1 MLDSGM
7 RISSHLFTILLFVGV
22 PSLWAA
28 QSNVI
33 LITLDT
39 TRADRMGFLGSQRKL
54 PPNLDAFARGGVAFM
69 RAYSQVPLT
78 ASAHAT
84 ILTGTYPQFHNV
96 NQPGYPLASSL
107 PYAPEILRNASYHT
121 AAFVGA
127 MILQARGGGAP
138 GFDRGFEKYN
148 ASFHG
153 RQPGEDRYSSIER
166 RADNIVAAAEEWI
179 AKNRKGPF
187 FVWVH
192 LYDPHAPYEP
202 PELFATRFR
211 SDPYDGE
218 VAYVDSVLGKFFGRL
233 RAGNLFENSLIAVT
247 ADHGEA
253 LGEHGERGH
262 GMFLYDTTVR
272 VPLVFKLPGQRSA
285 GSTVASRVEL
295 VDVLP
300 TTLAVVGI
308 AVPSGVY
315 SRR

>member
-84 ILTGTYPQFHNV
+84 ILRGTYPQFHNV

-107 PYAPEILRNASYHT
+107 PYVPEILRNASYHT

-138 GFDRGFEKYN
+138 GFDRGFEEYN

-218 VAYVDSVLGKFFGRL
+218 LGKFVGRL
-233 RAGNLFENSLIAVT
+233 RAGNLFENSLIAVA